1 MKMIANNDNMSND
14 RNKDVVKQGRG
25 DDKQHDMPGAEGG
38 SSADKKPRALAFA
51 AARSVAAYVEQH
63 PELTVGE
70 VCGKM
75 YGVLVVE
82 HSNGQ
87 RAFIAAHSG
96 LLGGRNDWPF
106 FVPPVFD
113 AQQPDGHF
121 KTMEREISGINR
133 QIAELSQ
140 RPQLMEARQ
149 RLDDV
154 RQQGDRAIAR
164 EREEVKARK
173 ARRDAMRRE
182 QPQMDDATK
191 AMLIRESQHD
201 KAQLRRLVKSTE
213 AIVAEHQST
222 LAAMEHEI
230 AALKRER
237 RKRSDA
243 LQRWLFEQYVV
254 LNAKGMSSSL
264 IHIFAHFNG
273 TLPPAGAGD
282 CCAPKLLQY
291 AYTHALRPI
300 ALAEFWLGAPPPTEV
315 RRHLQFYPPC
325 RSKCYPILQFM
336 LQGLDAPLSGA
347 EDIYPLREE
356 NGGTLNNEHHLSQH
370 NLLPM
375 SGGGGTLNN
384 EIGAY
389 IMKSGVRA
397 KDSLEE
403 DASLD
408 DKESLAVKESLAD
421 NGFLDP
427 QGSIYK
433 KCGSSL
439 QIIYEDEQMAVVSKP
454 SGMLSVPGKT
464 CRLSVE
470 SIVREHYGIAD
481 DVPVIVHRLDMDT
494 SGLLLIARTR
504 EAHKDLQQQFL
515 DHTISK
521 RYIALLEGVPQQP
534 DGVSQESDVVSQ
546 ESDVVSQEEQ
556 SSQHVV
562 WHTSRTGTITLP
574 LRPDLDDRP
583 RQLVDFVHGK
593 PAVTHFRLLKVIDGH
608 QLIALTP
615 VTGRTHQLRMHCAHH
630 LGLNCPILG
639 DPLYGCA
646 IESSANIAQRLYLHA
661 EQITFRH
668 PVTKH
673 IHPF

>member
-1 MKMIANNDNMSND
+1 MSNGKN
-14 RNKDVVKQGRG
+14 REAAEQGCFNNWL
-25 DDKQHDMPGAEGG
+25 HDMTGAEGG
-38 SSADKKPRALAFA
+38 GQTGQSPRALAFVA
-51 AARSVAAYVEQH
+51 VRCVAAYVEQH
-63 PELTVGE
+63 PELTAGE

-82 HSNGQ
+82 APGGCLV
-87 RAFIAAHSG
+87 FLAAHSG

-121 KTMEREISGINR
+121 KTKEREISSMNHR
-133 QIAELSQ
+133 IAELMQ
-140 RPQLMEARQ
+140 RPQLFEARQ
-149 RLDDV
+149 RLEQV
-154 RQQGDRAIAR
+154 RQQTDRVIAR

-173 ARRDAMRRE
+173 ARRDTMRRE

-201 KAQLRRLVKSTE
+201 KAQLRRLTKSCE
-213 AIVAEHQST
+213 ASVAEHQEA
-222 LAAMEHEI
+222 LDVMEREI
-230 AALKRER
+230 ETLKRER
-237 RKRSDA
+237 REGSDA
-243 LQRWLFEQYVV
+243 LQRWLFDQYVM
-254 LNAKGMSSSL
+254 LNAKGMRRTL
-264 IHIFAHFNG
+264 IDIFARFNG

-282 CCAPKLLQY
+282 CCAPKLLQFAY
-291 AYTHALRPI
+291 AHNLRPVS
-300 ALAEFWLGAPPPTEV
+300 LAEFWLGAPPPTEV

-375 SGGGGTLNN
+375 SGGGGILNN
-384 EIGAY
+384 EKIGAY

-397 KDSLEE
+397 KDSLEV
-403 DASLD
+403 DASLAD
-408 DKESLAVKESLAD
+408 KESLAAKESLAVKESLAD

-504 EAHKDLQQQFL
+504 EAHKALQQQFL

-534 DGVSQESDVVSQ
+534 NGVSQESDGASQ
-546 ESDVVSQEEQ
+546 QSDGVSQEEQ

-668 PVTKH
+668 PETGKILRVK
-673 IHPF
+673 